1 MPSPRARWAIMCLE
15 AICLIIAISLLSNSL
30 LAQGTGGR
38 ILGRVADPSGAVLSG
53 VRVVALNNA
62 TGAARDTQTN
72 GSGDYG
78 FPDLPVGTYTLTFEL
93 GGFKKDIHKGI
104 ALDVNQVITLNM
116 IMQLGAAQEIVD
128 VTSEAPLVDT
138 TSTQLGAVVNN
149 RSVNELP
156 LNARDTYQ
164 FLQLQPGVQSQ
175 LGSSGGTFYGSD
187 DAGAVSVNGGRGR
200 ANNFSVN
207 GGDANDQF
215 ANLPTIQPTPDAI
228 EEFRVISNTFDAE
241 YGRNSGAVVNVITKS
256 GTNQW
261 HGDVYEY
268 FRNTVLNAQ
277 GYFNTIKPQENQNQ
291 FGGTFGGPI
300 LKDRTFFFV
309 SYEGRRVRQGV
320 SGQTVAVPT
329 PAERTG
335 DFSAGTPFAGGISDQ
350 FAAQAIDGRPGCDAA
365 LGLGPGGING
375 AYVNGGYSS
384 QNPLP
389 WSTVFPTNVIPTN
402 CQDPVAID
410 MLRFVPGANRPNSIY
425 QAVPV
430 SADTQNQFTIRLDH
444 HINSRQN
451 FSFYYY
457 FTNDANFQ
465 PFYDFQASGANVPG
479 FGANVGSR
487 YQQYNPSHTWTIS
500 NSLINEARFT
510 YMREGQLTFQH
521 PQSTNPVQASCV
533 SPAAQAVCFNGV
545 SDSNSGPFSIQGQ
558 LGTSP
563 QYGITTGLPAS
574 HTGVP
579 FIGVSGGFAIGN
591 GWEGELP
598 QVGNSFMWS
607 DSMTWVKGTHTI
619 KFGADVRRSRFDQTL
634 YYNVSGEYTFNSTTE
649 NSVLYNDNYP
659 GYLLGLDD
667 SYTQGSAQRENIRD
681 TSVYL
686 FAQDSW
692 KIKPSLTLNY
702 GLRWELDTPLAD
714 VLHHVETFRPGQ
726 NSTVYPCVLTP
737 AEQASLGASNCT
749 AAGVQPTGLVVPGDA
764 GVPAGLTQ
772 TYYKAFAPR
781 IGLAYSI
788 NPKTTIRGGW
798 GLFYNPIE
806 QLVLEQFG
814 AEPPFGGSTFLPSTF
829 LNTPF
834 ISQTGTVSPN
844 PFNGILNPK
853 PGTPQDWASFRP
865 TLLFGDF
872 QPHLRTQ
879 YSAQYN
885 LNIQQELAR
894 NVVFQLGYVGS
905 QGHRLLAS
913 HDIDPAIPQTC
924 LDLNATLG
932 AGTCGPFLEDNPFF
946 IPGGTT
952 IAPQGLH
959 LPYNAGTGGTFIP
972 GGTTVGPNGITLV
985 GLRPYS
991 SPNCAPFTGAGCPI
1005 DGVPVFTNIF
1015 AEDTIAASAYN
1026 SLQASLEKRF
1036 SHGLQLQ
1043 AAYTWSKS
1051 LDWASSFEETVNPF
1065 NYKSSRSLSLFN
1077 SAQRFVIN
1085 YYWEFPVQ
1093 RYNGFKGKVLDDWAM
1108 SGIIQFQTGFP
1119 IRIQTQD
1126 DNELISSLFFLSAD
1140 APQLTGPLQ
1149 TTSGKQVT
1157 TQVVNGSAETGHFAF
1172 NAGSFADP
1180 PLGSFST
1187 TPRSICCGPGQNE
1200 WDVTFSKKI
1209 SLSEARYFQFRAD
1222 IFNLFNKT
1230 QFVNPDGNFSDTTFG
1245 QIQQARDPR
1254 EVQVALKFYF

>member
-1 MPSPRARWAIMCLE
+1 MPSLRARWTMCPEKICLE
-15 AICLIIAISLLSNSL
+15 AICLIIAISLLSTSL

-53 VRVVALNNA
+53 VKVVALNDA

-116 IMQLGAAQEIVD
+116 TMQLGAAQEIVD

-215 ANLPTIQPTPDAI
+215 VNLPTIQPTPDAI

-309 SYEGRRVRQGV
+309 SYEGRRVRQGI
-320 SGQTVAVPT
+320 SGQTVIVPT
-329 PAERTG
+329 PQERAG
-335 DFSAGTPFAGGISDQ
+335 VFSGGLGGGITDQ
-350 FAAQAIDGRPGCDAA
+350 FTADALNGRPHCTAEIAAEHGQIPVAGASWSNIFPIDA
-365 LGLGPGGING
+365 NG
-375 AYVNGGYSS
+375 NA
-384 QNPLP
+384 
-389 WSTVFPTNVIPTN
+389 TIPTA

-465 PFYDFQASGANVPG
+465 PFYDFQASGANIPG

-521 PQSTNPVQASCV
+521 PQSTNAVQSSCL

-545 SDSNSGPFSIQGQ
+545 SDSSSGPLSIQGQ

-598 QVGNSFMWS
+598 QVGNSFMWT

-649 NSVLYNDNYP
+649 NSVIYNDNYP

-667 SYTQGSAQRENIRD
+667 SYTQGSAQREDIRN
-681 TSVYL
+681 TGVYL

-714 VLHHVETFRPGQ
+714 ALHHVQTFRPGQ

-749 AAGVQPTGLVVPGDA
+749 AAGVQPTGLVVPGDS

-798 GLFYNPIE
+798 GLFYNPME

-814 AEPPFGGSTFLPSTF
+814 AEPPFGGSTFLPATF

-844 PFNGILNPK
+844 PFNGILSPK
-853 PGTPQDWASFRP
+853 PGTAQDWASFRP
-865 TLLFGDF
+865 MLLYGDF
-872 QPHLRTQ
+872 QPHMRTQ

-885 LNIQQELAR
+885 LNLQQELAR

-1065 NYKSSRSLSLFN
+1065 NYKSSRALSLFN
-1077 SAQRFVIN
+1077 SAQRFVLN

-1140 APQLTGPLQ
+1140 APQLTGQLQ

-1157 TQVVNGSAETGHFAF
+1157 TQVVNGSPETGHFAF
-1172 NAGSFADP
+1172 NAGSFSDP

-1200 WDVTFSKKI
+1200 WDVTFSKRI
-1209 SLSEARYFQFRAD
+1209 SLSEVRYFQFRAD